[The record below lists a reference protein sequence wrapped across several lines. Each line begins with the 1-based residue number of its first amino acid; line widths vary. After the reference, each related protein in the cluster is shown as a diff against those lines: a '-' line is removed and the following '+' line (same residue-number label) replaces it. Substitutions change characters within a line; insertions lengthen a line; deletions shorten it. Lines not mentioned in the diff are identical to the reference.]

1 MTSRIHPPA
10 SPPPPEPPGASDPDD
25 ELLPCGRLLSQVW
38 ADREEGTSDGH
49 ERTCPHCRR
58 AVEELDR
65 LETAVRGLHDA
76 ADDPAASYDAAPLT
90 QRVMDIV
97 RMELRPGRPLPLAP
111 PPEDL
116 WIMETAAARTLR
128 AAAEQVPG
136 VRAGSCRI
144 APEPDPA
151 ERDSAERDSG
161 TGRVSVRLGIQALL
175 SASEP
180 PDLPRL
186 ADAVRLRVE
195 RAADRHLGLRTA
207 TVDVH
212 VTDLV
217 EADGPDPD
225 RNPDPNPNPNPDP
238 DRNPDPNPNP
248 NPDPDR
254 NPEPGPGPA
263 DAPVPDAPGANVPD
277 GAGNS
282 SGKGTGR

>member
-10 SPPPPEPPGASDPDD
+10 SSPPPEPPGASDPDD
-25 ELLPCGRLLSQVW
+25 ELLPCGRLLSRVW
-38 ADREEGTSDGH
+38 ADREEGASGGH
-49 ERTCPHCRR
+49 ARTCPHCRR

-65 LETAVRGLHDA
+65 LETAVRGLHDE

-144 APEPDPA
+144 APEPD
-151 ERDSAERDSG
+151 SG
-161 TGRVSVRLGIQALL
+161 AGRVSVRLGIQALL
-175 SASEP
+175 SASGP

-207 TVDVH
+207 AVDVH

-217 EADGPDPD
+217 DDAAADVPDPD
-225 RNPDPNPNPNPDP
+225 TD
-238 DRNPDPNPNP
+238 
-248 NPDPDR
+248 
-254 NPEPGPGPA
+254 PA
-263 DAPVPDAPGANVPD
+263 DANVPD
-277 GAGNS
+277 GSGRNVPDGSESGNS
-282 SGKGTGR
+282 TGKGTGR

>member
-38 ADREEGTSDGH
+38 ADWEEGTSDGH

-58 AVEELDR
+58 AVEELDH
-65 LETAVRGLHDA
+65 LETAVRGLHDE
-76 ADDPAASYDAAPLT
+76 ADDPVAYDAAPLT

-97 RMELRPGRPLPLAP
+97 RVELRPGRPLPLAP

-144 APEPDPA
+144 APES
-151 ERDSAERDSG
+151 DSA
-161 TGRVSVRLGIQALL
+161 GRVSVRLGIQVLL
-175 SASEP
+175 SVSDSPELS
-180 PDLPRL
+180 DLPGL

-195 RAADRHLGLRTA
+195 RAADRYLGLRTVA
-207 TVDVH
+207 VDVR

-217 EADGPDPD
+217 D
-225 RNPDPNPNPNPDP
+225 
-238 DRNPDPNPNP
+238 
-248 NPDPDR
+248 
-254 NPEPGPGPA
+254 A
-263 DAPVPDAPGANVPD
+263 DAEVPGSDPANANAPDGTAGNAPD
-277 GAGNS
+277 GAESGNS
-282 SGKGTGR
+282 TEKGTGR

>member
-38 ADREEGTSDGH
+38 ADWEEGTSDGH

-58 AVEELDR
+58 AVEELDH

-76 ADDPAASYDAAPLT
+76 ADDPGAYDAAPLT

-97 RMELRPGRPLPLAP
+97 RVELRPGRPLPLAP

-144 APEPDPA
+144 APEPDSA
-151 ERDSAERDSG
+151 ERDSAGKPDSAEPDSAV
-161 TGRVSVRLGIQALL
+161 GRVSVRLGIQVLM
-175 SASEP
+175 SVSEP
-180 PDLPRL
+180 SEPSENSEPSDLPGL

-207 TVDVH
+207 AVDVR

-217 EADGPDPD
+217 DADAEVPVSDPANTNAPD
-225 RNPDPNPNPNPDP
+225 RSA
-238 DRNPDPNPNP
+238 R
-248 NPDPDR
+248 
-254 NPEPGPGPA
+254 
-263 DAPVPDAPGANVPD
+263 NVPS
-277 GAGNS
+277 GAESGNS
-282 SGKGTGR
+282 TEKGTGR